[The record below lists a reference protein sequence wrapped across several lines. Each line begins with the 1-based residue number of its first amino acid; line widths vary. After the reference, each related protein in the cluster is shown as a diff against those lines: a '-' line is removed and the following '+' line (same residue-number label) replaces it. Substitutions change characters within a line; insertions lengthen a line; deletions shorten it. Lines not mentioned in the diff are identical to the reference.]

1 VPSHTIAIIGGTGP
15 EGLGLALRFAK
26 AGEAIIIGSRSAERA
41 QEAVATIRAKL
52 PHAQV
57 RGMTNAE
64 AAAQASMILVTVPF
78 EGQKDTLTP
87 LAAQTAGKIVINAVV
102 PLQFVKGKGMKAL
115 LVEEGSAAQQAQA
128 LLPQAKVIA
137 AFQNLSAKEL
147 AEIDHELPSD
157 VVVCGDDKEAKAT
170 VIALAGKIQGVRGV
184 DGGGLDNARYVEDLT
199 ALLLNINRIYKTQ
212 STIKL
217 VGL

>member
-1 VPSHTIAIIGGTGP
+1 MPSNTIAIIGGTGP

-52 PHAQV
+52 PHAHV

-64 AAAQASMILVTVPF
+64 AAALASVILVTVPF
-78 EGQKDTLTP
+78 EGQKNTLAP
-87 LAAQTAGKIVINAVV
+87 LAAQSAGKIVINAVV
-102 PLQFVKGKGMKAL
+102 PLLFVKGRGMKAL

-128 LLPQAKVIA
+128 LLPQARVIA
-137 AFQNLSAKEL
+137 AFQNLSAREL